1 MHQRL
6 REKGWTKS
14 EIEDTID
21 ILEDPAKQKKH
32 LGMKQEIHKAIYWL
46 VLLVLTL
53 GNFFVSLALIP
64 FLLVLSPTQIT
75 FVVVAL
81 GLVLGAMF
89 SNLIWSIEHIEP
101 AHHLVAA
108 IFIPTV
114 AIINVF
120 IMAQISFSMASKIGA
135 EGTGNPYVVSV
146 TYAVA
151 FLIPYGYS
159 HVKNWIVSRR

>member
-6 REKGWTKS
+6 REKGWTQS
-14 EIEDTID
+14 EIEDTINN
-21 ILEDPAKQKKH
+21 LEDPAKQKKH

-53 GNFFVSLALIP
+53 GNFFVSLALVP

-75 FVVVAL
+75 LVVIVL

-89 SNLIWSIEHIEP
+89 SNLIWSIEHIEA

-114 AIINVF
+114 AIINIF
-120 IMAQISFSMASKIGA
+120 IMAQVSFSIAERIGA
-135 EGTGNPYVVSV
+135 QGTGNPYVVSIV
-146 TYAVA
+146 YAVA

-159 HVKNWIVSRR
+159 HVKNWIVNRH